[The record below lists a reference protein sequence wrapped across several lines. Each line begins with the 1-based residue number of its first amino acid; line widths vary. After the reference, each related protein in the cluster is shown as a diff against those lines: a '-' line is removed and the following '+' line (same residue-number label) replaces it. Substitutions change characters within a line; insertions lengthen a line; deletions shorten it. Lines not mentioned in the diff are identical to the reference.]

1 MPNFGMVSAKE
12 VLARL
17 IRGTGYKLPS
27 VYHDDVLEWIVE
39 GIGYIQTTTSLV
51 TKSSGAKDCPD
62 EIIIHNHCAPLPC
75 GFINILAVENE
86 NGNRLHEGSDIT
98 DITLQTSSRH
108 IGVGIDGDARIS
120 TFETDP
126 FDHQTSTGVP
136 ATKPGTG
143 VPWDGSDIVQ
153 ERERTKGKQYYKIQG
168 NYIQTSF
175 ECGHIR
181 IHYLALPVDKE
192 KYPLIPNNENFK
204 QALEW
209 HLIRRLIGAGY
220 QHPVFSWDKAD
231 EQFGIYAG
239 RAMNEV
245 SFASLDTRARSW
257 RSTVRLIPPD
267 NYDSDF
273 FINSEQP
280 ETLFK

>member
-1 MPNFGMVSAKE
+1 MPQFGHTSAKE
-12 VLARL
+12 VLANV
-17 IRGTGYKLPS
+17 IRGIGYRLPS
-27 VYHDDVLEWIVE
+27 VYHDDILEWIPE
-39 GIGYIQTTTSLV
+39 GANLIQTTTSLV
-51 TKSSGAKDCPD
+51 TKSSGAVDCPD
-62 EIIIHNHCAPLPC
+62 EIIVHNHCAPLPC
-75 GFINILAVENE
+75 GFVNILAVEDE
-86 NGNRLHEGSDIT
+86 NGNRLPEGGDIT

-108 IGVGIDGDARIS
+108 IGVGLDGDARIS

-136 ATKPGTG
+136 TTQPGTG
-143 VPWDGSDIVQ
+143 VPWDGSDIVP
-153 ERERTKGKQYYKIQG
+153 ERLSKKGNQYYKIQG

-192 KYPLIPNNENFK
+192 GYPLIPNNQNFK

-209 HLIRRLIGAGY
+209 HVIRRLIGAGY
-220 QHPVFSWDKAD
+220 QHPVFNWDKAN
-231 EQFGIYAG
+231 EQFDIYAC

-245 SFASLDTRARSW
+245 SFASLDTRARTW

-267 NYDSDF
+267 SYSSDF
-273 FINSEQP
+273 FIGSEQP